1 MIKGYPAEQYYGKP
15 ADAIEEVDSKA
26 AGESGKAEGVDG
38 DSKDTIRKTGA
49 TPVSIKTRDYAME
62 ATELRESFEKKID
75 FVTDLWKQIENPE
88 VANLPLPEFRRRM
101 LGLLSG
107 LDNVIPNSA
116 SLISECEG
124 VMKKIREVSIS
135 LELEDI
141 KKQRDEGF
149 SDDLRAKLESESIK
163 FREQLRDRLSDPDFE
178 FLHNCIAIVAEIFLK
193 KTKIEPLREIP
204 NQQNKVIAGLEFC
217 KHLECLN
224 FESEYGYDSGY
235 SIATNE
241 NIKRLIEFL
250 NRKIS
255 AGENIF
261 DFIKIDSYD
270 ICFYLDRKDFDQ
282 IYINKANEQRGEVKK
297 ITIYG
302 VHFNKTSI
310 IFVAKGDEDRTDEDV
325 ERTKV
330 HEQGHNLVGITTNL
344 EGVDIHN
351 TVYRKAFVA
360 GLRSNGFIFKQLFE
374 DGKIKDAKAVA
385 LDYMKSAIH
394 KLNGEIS
401 ADAKNIVRGYPK
413 TFINYI
419 LNLIASLNNYVS
431 ESRDETSIN
440 IDEANAKNAFL
451 QIVESEIG
459 EIKDKSIDLVVRI
472 VTYAHIARAH
482 GLEDEFCSALVLMPD
497 SEKYLKRVLSMKL
510 DDEFD
515 FELAKRE
522 INPDEIFSDAP
533 DWMKAEARKHF
544 GPNGVE

>member
-1 MIKGYPAEQYYGKP
+1 M
-15 ADAIEEVDSKA
+15 
-26 AGESGKAEGVDG
+26 
-38 DSKDTIRKTGA
+38 
-49 TPVSIKTRDYAME
+49 
-62 ATELRESFEKKID
+62 
-75 FVTDLWKQIENPE
+75 
-88 VANLPLPEFRRRM
+88 
-101 LGLLSG
+101 
-107 LDNVIPNSA
+107 
-116 SLISECEG
+116 
-124 VMKKIREVSIS
+124 
-135 LELEDI
+135 
-141 KKQRDEGF
+141 
-149 SDDLRAKLESESIK
+149 
-163 FREQLRDRLSDPDFE
+163 
-178 FLHNCIAIVAEIFLK
+178 
-193 KTKIEPLREIP
+193 
-204 NQQNKVIAGLEFC
+204 
-217 KHLECLN
+217 
-224 FESEYGYDSGY
+224 
-235 SIATNE
+235 
-241 NIKRLIEFL
+241 
-250 NRKIS
+250 
-255 AGENIF
+255 
-261 DFIKIDSYD
+261 
-270 ICFYLDRKDFDQ
+270 
-282 IYINKANEQRGEVKK
+282 
-297 ITIYG
+297 
-302 VHFNKTSI
+302 
-310 IFVAKGDEDRTDEDV
+310 
-325 ERTKV
+325 
-330 HEQGHNLVGITTNL
+330 
-344 EGVDIHN
+344 
-351 TVYRKAFVA
+351 
-360 GLRSNGFIFKQLFE
+360 RSNGFIFKQLFE

-533 DWMKAEARKHF
+533 DWMKAEARKQF